1 MKAWYQA
8 QKEVIQGVFLLIPVM
23 GIMVGVWYYRTFPA
37 EYDKLT
43 VGAKAQIVSGRI
55 THLEV
60 DTQLVQRRWRDNLD
74 IRYKVHYQFRIQD
87 STYSGTQI
95 LTDNWK
101 NKRWVQ
107 AQTLQNEIP
116 VEYNVNKPKINRM
129 VIEKTI
135 R

>member
-107 AQTLQNEIP
+107 AQTLQNG
-116 VEYNVNKPKINRM
+116 
-129 VIEKTI
+129 
-135 R
+135 